1 MQTEITIY
9 VNRAQNKAERSN
21 LLKSEFVNKKKELQ
35 NQSKGKNLYIK
46 NLGPGI
52 DDQTL
57 RDAFQEFGDITSAK
71 VCYIQLVCIIL

>member
-35 NQSKGKNLYIK
+35 DQSKGKNLYIK
-46 NLGPGI
+46 NLDPDI

-57 RDAFQEFGDITSAK
+57 SDAFQEFGDITSAK
-71 VCYIQLVCIIL
+71 VCNI